1 MCLNL
6 HNVVLSRCDADSA
19 DLVRNMLSV
28 ILPMDAEALDDRSPS
43 LADAEKWLALGA
55 GALLLLVGASRRSTA
70 GACLAI
76 SSAPLLYRGITGRW
90 PEIFDGSELDST
102 RHALGGDHG
111 IHVRESTR
119 VEVPLAEVFRFWRRL
134 ENLPQFMTHLDRV
147 SEVADGTSH
156 WVAKGPGGVAVEW
169 DAEIIN
175 EVENER
181 IAWRSLPESDVVT
194 AGSVSFDAVRGGR
207 STQVNVHLQY
217 APPAGKAGALLAS
230 LFGREPSQTIREDLR
245 RFRQQ
250 LEAGETPRATATT

>member
-1 MCLNL
+1 
-6 HNVVLSRCDADSA
+6 
-19 DLVRNMLSV
+19 
-28 ILPMDAEALDDRSPS
+28 MDAEALDDRSPS
-43 LADAEKWLALGA
+43 LADAEQWLALGV

-70 GACLAI
+70 GACLAM

-90 PEIFDGSELDST
+90 PEIVDGSELDST
-102 RHALGGDHG
+102 RHALGGDRG
-111 IHVRESTR
+111 IHVQESTR
-119 VEVPLAEVFRFWRRL
+119 LEVPLAEVFRFWRRL
-134 ENLPQFMTHLDRV
+134 ENLPRLMTHLDRV
-147 SEVADGTSH
+147 TEVAEGKSH

-175 EVENER
+175 EVENKR
-181 IAWRSLPESDVVT
+181 IAWRSLPGSDVVT

-207 STQVNVHLQY
+207 STQVSVHLQY